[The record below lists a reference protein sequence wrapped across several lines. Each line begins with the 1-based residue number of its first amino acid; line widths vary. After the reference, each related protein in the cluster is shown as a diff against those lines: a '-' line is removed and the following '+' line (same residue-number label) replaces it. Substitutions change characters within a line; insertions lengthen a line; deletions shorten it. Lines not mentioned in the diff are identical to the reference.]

1 MEACGLTSETTPQ
14 IRETDLF
21 TSHEALL
28 LNYEQAMTRVDSTT
42 GDWYDCSAHLL
53 WIGERTRQP
62 DGAHV
67 EFLRGVGNPLGVKAG
82 PDMSGDDLFRLGM
95 MYSSGQGGCPM
106 DRVSAHMIFNL
117 AAMKGSIEARV
128 YRREMSQEMEQDEI
142 AEAQKAARR
151 WIDAGVVS
159 LAA

>member
-1 MEACGLTSETTPQ
+1 MIAQELAPEANQEQGLPLPTA
-14 IRETDLF
+14 D
-21 TSHEALL
+21 
-28 LNYEQAMTRVDSTT
+28 M
-42 GDWYDCSAHLL
+42 
-53 WIGERTRQP
+53 
-62 DGAHV
+62 DG
-67 EFLRGVGNPLGVKAG
+67 N
-82 PDMSGDDLFRLGM
+82 DLFRLGM

-117 AAMKGSIEARV
+117 AAMKGSLEARE
-128 YRREMSQEMEQDEI
+128 YRREMSAEMEREEI

>member
-1 MEACGLTSETTPQ
+1 MNAQETAPQVDQAQDPEAGL
-14 IRETDLF
+14 
-21 TSHEALL
+21 
-28 LNYEQAMTRVDSTT
+28 
-42 GDWYDCSAHLL
+42 
-53 WIGERTRQP
+53 
-62 DGAHV
+62 
-67 EFLRGVGNPLGVKAG
+67 PLPTAT
-82 PDMSGDDLFRLGM
+82 MSGDDLFRLGM

-117 AAMKGSIEARV
+117 AAMKGSVEARV

-151 WIDAGVVS
+151 WIDAGVVK

>member
-1 MEACGLTSETTPQ
+1 MNAQETAPDVDQEQGL
-14 IRETDLF
+14 
-21 TSHEALL
+21 
-28 LNYEQAMTRVDSTT
+28 
-42 GDWYDCSAHLL
+42 
-53 WIGERTRQP
+53 
-62 DGAHV
+62 
-67 EFLRGVGNPLGVKAG
+67 PLPTAE
-82 PDMSGDDLFRLGM
+82 MSGDDLFRLGM

-151 WIDAGVVS
+151 WIDAGVVK

>member
-1 MEACGLTSETTPQ
+1 MNAQETAPQ
-14 IRETDLF
+14 VVQ
-21 TSHEALL
+21 
-28 LNYEQAMTRVDSTT
+28 EQGM
-42 GDWYDCSAHLL
+42 
-53 WIGERTRQP
+53 
-62 DGAHV
+62 
-67 EFLRGVGNPLGVKAG
+67 PLPTA
-82 PDMSGDDLFRLGM
+82 DMSGDDLFRLGM

-117 AAMKGSIEARV
+117 AAMKGSVEARV

-151 WIDAGVVS
+151 WIDAGVVT

>member
-1 MEACGLTSETTPQ
+1 MNAQETAPQ
-14 IRETDLF
+14 VDQ
-21 TSHEALL
+21 
-28 LNYEQAMTRVDSTT
+28 EQGM
-42 GDWYDCSAHLL
+42 
-53 WIGERTRQP
+53 
-62 DGAHV
+62 
-67 EFLRGVGNPLGVKAG
+67 PLPTA
-82 PDMSGDDLFRLGM
+82 DMSGDDLFRLGM

-117 AAMKGSIEARV
+117 AAMKGSVEARV

-151 WIDAGVVS
+151 WIDAGVVT

>member
-1 MEACGLTSETTPQ
+1 MIAQELALGTNEEQGL
-14 IRETDLF
+14 
-21 TSHEALL
+21 
-28 LNYEQAMTRVDSTT
+28 
-42 GDWYDCSAHLL
+42 
-53 WIGERTRQP
+53 
-62 DGAHV
+62 
-67 EFLRGVGNPLGVKAG
+67 PLPTAEM
-82 PDMSGDDLFRLGM
+82 DGDDLFRLGM

-117 AAMKGSIEARV
+117 AAMKGSLEARE
-128 YRREMSQEMEQDEI
+128 YRREMSNEMEREEI

>member
-1 MEACGLTSETTPQ
+1 MNAQETAPTAT
-14 IRETDLF
+14 E
-21 TSHEALL
+21 
-28 LNYEQAMTRVDSTT
+28 EQA
-42 GDWYDCSAHLL
+42 L
-53 WIGERTRQP
+53 
-62 DGAHV
+62 
-67 EFLRGVGNPLGVKAG
+67 PLPTAE
-82 PDMSGDDLFRLGM
+82 MSGDDLFRLGM
-95 MYSSGQGGCPM
+95 MYSNGQGGCPM